1 MVYCEWRRPRCA
13 VGMLSVFGPP
23 MEGRAR
29 AAMQFLSRLKDV
41 LWWWRVEPV
50 LSCWM
55 CPGRGFCVDRGVVC
69 RELQWWTA
77 ASMALL
83 MLFPSL
89 SAGFVVVLR
98 LCGPSQGGAQ
108 LSTDLRHRPI
118 GVV

>member
-55 CPGRGFCVDRGVVC
+55 CPGRGFCVEVSSAESCSGGQLPVC
-69 RELQWWTA
+69 
-77 ASMALL
+77 MALL

-108 LSTDLRHRPI
+108 LSTDLRHRPV
-118 GVV
+118 G

>member
-55 CPGRGFCVDRGVVC
+55 CPGRGFCVEVSSAESCSGGQLPVWRCLCSFQAFRLVLWLCCDSVAPH
-69 RELQWWTA
+69 REEPSCLQTYD
-77 ASMALL
+77 
-83 MLFPSL
+83 
-89 SAGFVVVLR
+89 
-98 LCGPSQGGAQ
+98 
-108 LSTDLRHRPI
+108 TDP
-118 GVV
+118 